1 MSMKMNDIRNL
12 TPAEAGKK
20 LEEIQRSYLELEPTS
35 MKRKP
40 MRKDIARL
48 KTYLHQKQATAS
60 APAKGGEGAKVKPA
74 QKKAAPKENKED
86 GKGAKAQKKESKP
99 KKR

>member
-1 MSMKMNDIRNL
+1 MKMKDIRNL

-20 LEEIQRSYLELEPTS
+20 LEEVQKAYLELEPTS

-40 MRKDIARL
+40 LRKDVARL
-48 KTYLHQKQATAS
+48 KTYLHQKQATATT
-60 APAKGGEGAKVKPA
+60 AKGGEAKAEPA
-74 QKKAAPKENKED
+74 KKNNGPKGEKKAVNAT
-86 GKGAKAQKKESKP
+86 KKEVKP

>member
-1 MSMKMNDIRNL
+1 MKMKDIRNL

-20 LEEIQRSYLELEPTS
+20 LEEVQKAYLELEPTS

-40 MRKDIARL
+40 LRKDVARL
-48 KTYLHQKQATAS
+48 KTYLHQKQATT
-60 APAKGGEGAKVKPA
+60 AKSGEAKANAEKKDGPKGE
-74 QKKAAPKENKED
+74 KKAANAP
-86 GKGAKAQKKESKP
+86 KKEVKP